1 MSWCRNVFSVA
12 LLTSAACASSVDP
25 GGTLSGPI
33 QLRIP
38 DLPRDL
44 TASEQQA
51 VTATNAF
58 SFRLFRKASAA
69 QGDTSM
75 MISPLGA
82 ALALG
87 LAMDGAQGATF
98 DQMRSTLSLDGAAGA
113 DPVSG
118 TRSLATLLSSLDP
131 IGSFSIGSALWYR
144 GDFPLNPS
152 FAARGAGT
160 RVGALDFASPASVQ
174 TINTWASDASIGRIP
189 SIVDH
194 IDSSQSLLL
203 TNTSYFRG
211 NWNARFDPADTH
223 TDVFYGAAGPQAAS
237 YMYRR
242 GLMHYYASHDLEG
255 VDLPFG
261 SGAFSM
267 MIVLPRSSLTIDAMT
282 TMLEA
287 GAWTDLVG
295 KVRDVGM
302 NLFLPRFRIVY
313 DRTLNA
319 DLQGLGMRDAFVADG
334 ADFTRMSPRGRE
346 LSLGVVKQKTLIDV
360 NEDGTIA
367 SAGGTVVGS
376 TSGFVP
382 LVMRAERPFL
392 FVIRE
397 RASGTIVFIGKV
409 MGV

>member
-1 MSWCRNVFSVA
+1 MA
-12 LLTSAACASSVDP
+12 LLASAACASSVDP
-25 GGTLSGPI
+25 GGATSNSSLAH
-33 QLRIP
+33 IP

-58 SFRLFRKASAA
+58 SFRLFRQASAA
-69 QGDTSM
+69 QGSTSM

-82 ALALG
+82 ALGLG
-87 LAMDGAQGATF
+87 LAMDGAQGATY
-98 DQMRSTLSLDGAAGA
+98 DQMRSALSLDAVSGA

-118 TRSLATLLSSLDP
+118 VRSLTALLGSLDP
-131 IGSFSIGSALWYR
+131 IGSFSIGNALWYR

-152 FAARGAGT
+152 YAATEAGT
-160 RVGALDFASPASVQ
+160 RIGALDFASPASVQ
-174 TINTWASDASIGRIP
+174 TINMWASDASIGRIP

-223 TDVFYGAAGPQAAS
+223 SDVFYAAAGPQAAS

-242 GLMHYYASHDLEG
+242 GLMLYYASHDLEA

-261 SGAFSM
+261 GGAFSM
-267 MIVLPRSSLTIDAMT
+267 MIVQPRGSLTIDAVAAL
-282 TMLEA
+282 LEA

-302 NLFLPRFRIVY
+302 NLFVPRFRIVY

-319 DLQGLGMRDAFVADG
+319 DLQGLGVRDAFIPNG

-367 SAGGTVVGS
+367 SAGGTLVGS

-409 MGV
+409 MSV